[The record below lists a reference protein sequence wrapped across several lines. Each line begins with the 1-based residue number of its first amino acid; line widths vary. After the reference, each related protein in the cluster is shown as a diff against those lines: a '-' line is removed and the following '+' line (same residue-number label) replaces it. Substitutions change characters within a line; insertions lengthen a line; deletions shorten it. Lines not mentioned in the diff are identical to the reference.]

1 MDPRSLP
8 PDWPNRSVAR
18 RLRAGSV
25 EWWVIDT
32 GGPGPVVLLLHGLGA
47 SGHSFARMIAGLA
60 PQYRVIVPDL
70 PGHGCSR
77 ALSSARS
84 GPMAMAEDLAKLCAA
99 LDVQPAVIVGHSA
112 GAVLALQLAQR
123 WPEARVVGINAALG
137 EFDGAAGVL
146 FPVLAKGLAALP
158 FAATGFAR
166 LWGRSATVD
175 RLLDGTG
182 SRIDAAGRAQYLRL
196 VQDPAHVQGALAMMA
211 QWDLRPVLARL
222 PDLPNPVLLIA
233 GREDRAV
240 PASLSRDWAARMRQ
254 AFCLDLP
261 GGHLIHEE
269 RADGLAPV
277 VQEWIASRRPAPD
290 DFSAKNQGLG
300 SV

>member
-1 MDPRSLP
+1 MDPRTLP
-8 PDWPNRSVAR
+8 PDWPNRSAGR

-77 ALSSARS
+77 SMSSARS
-84 GPMAMAEDLAKLCAA
+84 GPMAMADDLAKLCAVFE
-99 LDVQPAVIVGHSA
+99 VQPAVVIGHSA
-112 GAVLALQLAQR
+112 GAILALHLAQR
-123 WPEARVVGINAALG
+123 WPEAHVVGINAALG

-166 LWGRSATVD
+166 LWGRAATVD

-182 SRIDAAGRAQYLRL
+182 SQIDAAGRAQYLRL

-211 QWDLRPVLARL
+211 QWDLRPVLAQL
-222 PDLPNPVLLIA
+222 PDLRSRVLLVV

-240 PASLSRDWAARMRQ
+240 PFTLSRNWAARMPS
-254 AFCLDLP
+254 ATYIELP

-269 RADGLAPV
+269 RADGLVPV
-277 VQEWIASRRPAPD
+277 LQDW
-290 DFSAKNQGLG
+290 LG
-300 SV
+300 QRAT

>member
-1 MDPRSLP
+1 LDPSTLP
-8 PDWPNRSVAR
+8 PDWPHRSAGR

-32 GGPGPVVLLLHGLGA
+32 GGPGQVILLLHGLGA

-84 GPMAMAEDLAKLCAA
+84 GPVTMAEDLSKLCAA
-99 LDVQPAVIVGHSA
+99 LQAQPAVVVGHSA
-112 GAVLALQLAQR
+112 GAVLALQLAQG

-166 LWGRSATVD
+166 LWGRASTVD

-196 VQDPAHVQGALAMMA
+196 VQDPTHVQGALAMMA

-233 GREDRAV
+233 ASGDRAV
-240 PASLSRDWAARMRQ
+240 PCKLSRDWAARMPQ
-254 AFCLDLP
+254 ARSLELP
-261 GGHLIHEE
+261 GGHLVHEE
-269 RADGLAPV
+269 SADGLARLIAD
-277 VQEWIASRRPAPD
+277 WIAEGA
-290 DFSAKNQGLG
+290 A
-300 SV
+300 

>member
-1 MDPRSLP
+1 
-8 PDWPNRSVAR
+8 
-18 RLRAGSV
+18 
-25 EWWVIDT
+25 
-32 GGPGPVVLLLHGLGA
+32 
-47 SGHSFARMIAGLA
+47 
-60 PQYRVIVPDL
+60 
-70 PGHGCSR
+70 
-77 ALSSARS
+77 
-84 GPMAMAEDLAKLCAA
+84 MAMAEDLSKLCAA
-99 LDVQPAVIVGHSA
+99 LQAQPAVVVGHSA
-112 GAVLALQLAQR
+112 GAVPALQLAQG

-166 LWGRSATVD
+166 LWGRAVTVD

-240 PASLSRDWAARMRQ
+240 PCKLSRDWAARMPMARY
-254 AFCLDLP
+254 LELP
-261 GGHLIHEE
+261 GGHLVHEE
-269 RADGLAPV
+269 AADGLASLITD
-277 VQEWIASRRPAPD
+277 WIAT
-290 DFSAKNQGLG
+290 GLA
-300 SV
+300 

>member
-1 MDPRSLP
+1 MDPRTLP
-8 PDWPNRSVAR
+8 PDWPNRSAGR

-25 EWWVIDT
+25 DWWVIDT

-47 SGHSFARMIAGLA
+47 SGHSFARMIPGLA
-60 PQYRVIVPDL
+60 AQFRVIVPDL
-70 PGHGCSR
+70 PGQGCSR
-77 ALSSARS
+77 SLSSARS
-84 GPMAMAEDLAKLCAA
+84 GPVAMAEDVSRLCAT
-99 LDVQPAVIVGHSA
+99 LGVEPAAVLGHSA
-112 GAVLALQLAQR
+112 GAVVALQLAQG
-123 WPEARVVGINAALG
+123 WPQARVVGINAALG

-158 FAATGFAR
+158 FAATGFSR
-166 LWGRSATVD
+166 LWGRASTVD

-222 PDLPNPVLLIA
+222 PDLPNPVLLIGA
-233 GREDRAV
+233 SGDCAV
-240 PASLSRDWAARMRQ
+240 PCTLSRDWAARMV
-254 AFCLDLP
+254 AAAYLELP

-277 VQEWIASRRPAPD
+277 IQDWLE
-290 DFSAKNQGLG
+290 KH
-300 SV
+300 

>member
-1 MDPRSLP
+1 M
-8 PDWPNRSVAR
+8 
-18 RLRAGSV
+18 

-32 GGPGPVVLLLHGLGA
+32 GGPGPVILLLHGLGA
-47 SGHSFARMIAGLA
+47 SSHSFARMIHALA
-60 PQYRVIVPDL
+60 ARFRVIVPDL
-70 PGHGCSR
+70 PGQGCSR
-77 ALSSARS
+77 SLSSARS
-84 GPMAMAEDLAKLCAA
+84 GPVAMAEDVARLCAT
-99 LDVQPAVIVGHSA
+99 LGVEPAVVVGHSA
-112 GAVLALQLAQR
+112 GAVVALQLAQG

-166 LWGRSATVD
+166 LWGRASTVD

-222 PDLPNPVLLIA
+222 PDLHNPVLLIGA
-233 GREDRAV
+233 SGDRAV
-240 PASLSRDWAARMRQ
+240 PCTLSRDWAALMPKARY
-254 AFCLDLP
+254 LELP
-261 GGHLIHEE
+261 GGHLVHEE
-269 RADGLAPV
+269 AADGLASTITD
-277 VQEWIASRRPAPD
+277 WITEGAA
-290 DFSAKNQGLG
+290 
-300 SV
+300 

>member
-1 MDPRSLP
+1 MDPRTLA
-8 PDWPNRSVAR
+8 PDWPNRSAGR

-77 ALSSARS
+77 SMSSARS
-84 GPMAMAEDLAKLCAA
+84 GPMAMADDLAKLCAVFE
-99 LDVQPAVIVGHSA
+99 VQPAVVIGHSA
-112 GAVLALQLAQR
+112 GAILALHLAQR
-123 WPEARVVGINAALG
+123 WPEAHVVGINAALG

-166 LWGRSATVD
+166 LWGRAATVD

-182 SRIDAAGRAQYLRL
+182 SQIDAAGRAQYLRL

-211 QWDLRPVLARL
+211 QWDLRPVLAQL
-222 PDLPNPVLLIA
+222 PDLRSRVLLVV

-240 PASLSRDWAARMRQ
+240 PFTLSRNWAARMP
-254 AFCLDLP
+254 AAAYIELP

-269 RADGLAPV
+269 RPDGLVPV
-277 VQEWIASRRPAPD
+277 LQDW
-290 DFSAKNQGLG
+290 LG
-300 SV
+300 QLAT

>member
-1 MDPRSLP
+1 MDPRTLP
-8 PDWPNRSVAR
+8 PDWPNRSAGR

-32 GGPGPVVLLLHGLGA
+32 GGPGPVILLLHGLGA

-70 PGHGCSR
+70 PGQGCSR
-77 ALSSARS
+77 ALSQARS
-84 GPMAMAEDLAKLCAA
+84 GPMAMAEDLARLCTA
-99 LDVQPAVIVGHSA
+99 LQAQPSLVVGHSA
-112 GAVLALQLAQR
+112 GAVLALQLAQS
-123 WPEARVVGINAALG
+123 WPGARVVGINAALG

-166 LWGRSATVD
+166 LWGRASTVD
-175 RLLDGTG
+175 RLLDRTG

-196 VQDPAHVQGALAMMA
+196 VQDPAHVQGALSMMA
-211 QWDLRPVLARL
+211 KWDLRPVLARL
-222 PDLPNPVLLIA
+222 PALPNPVLLIGA
-233 GREDRAV
+233 TGDRAV
-240 PASLSRDWAARMRQ
+240 PCTLSRDWAARMMAAEYTER
-254 AFCLDLP
+254 P

-269 RADGLAPV
+269 QADGLAPV
-277 VQEWIASRRPAPD
+277 IRDWLERH
-290 DFSAKNQGLG
+290 
-300 SV
+300 

>member
-1 MDPRSLP
+1 MDPRTLP
-8 PDWPNRSVAR
+8 PDWPNRSAGR
-18 RLRAGSV
+18 RPRAGSV

-32 GGPGPVVLLLHGLGA
+32 GGPGPVMLLLHGLGA
-47 SGHSFARMIAGLA
+47 SGHSFARMIAELA
-60 PQYRVIVPDL
+60 PRYRVIAPDL

-77 ALSSARS
+77 SMSSARS
-84 GPMAMAEDLAKLCAA
+84 GPMAMAEDLVKLCAA
-99 LDVQPAVIVGHSA
+99 LDVLPAVIVGHSA
-112 GAVLALQLAQR
+112 GAVLALHLAQR

-166 LWGRSATVD
+166 LWGRASTVD

-222 PDLPNPVLLIA
+222 TDLPNPVLLVA
-233 GREDRAV
+233 ASGDRAV
-240 PASLSRDWAARMRQ
+240 PCKLSRDWAARIV
-254 AFCLDLP
+254 AASYLELP

-269 RADGLAPV
+269 TADGLAPV
-277 VQEWIASRRPAPD
+277 IQDWLE
-290 DFSAKNQGLG
+290 KH
-300 SV
+300 